1 MESWST
7 CFDAMKECTTKGAT
21 PLGVAVFNPIACALL
36 KDPGAC
42 GADIAAGEGQPL
54 GIPMQ
59 LGGPYLGLFAAKK
72 EFLRTMPGRL
82 VGETKDSEGR
92 RAFSLVLQTRE
103 QHIRG
108 AKATSNICTAQAL
121 LAVISHIVFGASFI
135 TAAIGISK
143 ARRSAYINGSLLSV
157 AVAMIASV
165 VAFSSV
171 QNEDP
176 TPALVWGFII
186 VFFSA
191 VASVTWYSSRSV
203 ATPITQN

>member
-1 MESWST
+1 MS
-7 CFDAMKECTTKGAT
+7 
-21 PLGVAVFNPIACALL
+21 
-36 KDPGAC
+36 
-42 GADIAAGEGQPL
+42 
-54 GIPMQ
+54 
-59 LGGPYLGLFAAKK
+59 
-72 EFLRTMPGRL
+72 
-82 VGETKDSEGR
+82 
-92 RAFSLVLQTRE
+92 FS
-103 QHIRG
+103 
-108 AKATSNICTAQAL
+108 ATSSEAKEIPQAPRGLVAIHVIAGIYGIGIGSVLSLTGPFVGLHVL
-121 LAVISHIVFGASFI
+121 LAGIAHIVFGASFI